1 MFPPVPHRGIYV
13 LNYAPLE
20 DFVDRCAFWWGLC
33 RIRGFRTREAADAV
47 WARWWGEH
55 GTVPPFALSAG
66 PFNTVCFIKDAGAG
80 HPARDC
86 STAPQPLP
94 PADFLAA
101 DVGTGNPGGMPFVT
115 RSGAGLE
122 VNGDR
127 FVAVGP
133 NCYWL
138 GLDENVPANGSNV
151 QYPTHFRVDD
161 IFATAVEMGAT
172 TIRAHTLGV
181 STGNLKSFEPVEA
194 VFDEHVAHGND
205 TSSASE
211 HIDYAVYRARHKYF
225 DVIFAPVRS
234 FASRNAAV
242 TVPQHGIHIAIYV
255 ARCSMLPARR

>member
-1 MFPPVPHRGIYV
+1 MLTGARLV
-13 LNYAPLE
+13 A
-20 DFVDRCAFWWGLC
+20 LC
-33 RIRGFRTREAADAV
+33 RIRGCRTRKAADAV
-47 WARWWGEH
+47 WAGWWGEH

-66 PFNTVCFIKDAGAG
+66 PFNQVCFSKDAGAG

-94 PADFLAA
+94 PAAPLAA
-101 DVGTGNPGGMPFVT
+101 GTPGGMSFVT
-115 RSGAGLE
+115 RSGAGLK
-122 VNGDR
+122 VDGGR

-161 IFATAVEMGAT
+161 IFATAAEMGAT

-181 STGNLKSFEPVEA
+181 STGNPKSFEPAEG
-194 VFDEHVAHGND
+194 VFDETVAHGND

-211 HIDYAVYRARHKYF
+211 HIDYAIYRAR
-225 DVIFAPVRS
+225 
-234 FASRNAAV
+234 
-242 TVPQHGIHIAIYV
+242 
-255 ARCSMLPARR
+255 